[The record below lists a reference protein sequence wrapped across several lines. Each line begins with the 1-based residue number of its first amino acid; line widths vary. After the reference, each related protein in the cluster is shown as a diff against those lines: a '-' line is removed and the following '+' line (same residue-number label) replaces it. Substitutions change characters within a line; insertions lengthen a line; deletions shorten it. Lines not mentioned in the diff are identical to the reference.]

1 MKLHQECGWEL
12 SSRGTRLNQMTLGS
26 KFRYIRLARSARAI
40 DTAKSDNDFDSLM
53 SVIVCKQMR
62 SH

>member
-1 MKLHQECGWEL
+1 
-12 SSRGTRLNQMTLGS
+12 MTLGS